1 MSGQSKIK
9 PLSFVVKPRRII
21 NPSRIGNFKP
31 PIGAIIIALLVLTG
45 LLSLAPMA
53 LARAPVNPLTLSWIA
68 PVEHSQ
74 PAIARAQPEPSIAQ
88 FRSEWLNQEL
98 KQAQAAVSLDGRR
111 LFFVTRAGEYPA
123 DVRANVIETQLQ
135 SVADSA
141 MPFELEVRQT
151 NQLPAI
157 YLNNRLLVTVTT
169 RDTEDNFT
177 PQAQAEVWMR
187 DIQEALEQARKER
200 EGRFIQRSLIH
211 AIAILIAILVLNR
224 GLTQMWRR
232 YRQPLRDRLRGT
244 TAEGETD
251 NSISAI
257 DLLFT
262 LLGTLFRIILAGGTI
277 LYIANLF
284 PFTRQWSYRIT
295 SVLVTSFTTPIITL
309 TERSYSVIDLLII
322 TAMLIAVVAVS
333 GMATNALRS
342 RVLRLAG
349 LNRGAEEAISIVTKY
364 SLIIIGSVVLLQLWG
379 LDITSL
385 TIVASALGVGIG
397 FGFQDIA
404 KNFGSGIVLVFER
417 RIQIGDFVEVGQY
430 VGTIERIGGRSTT
443 IQTLDRTFIIV
454 PNSRFLETE
463 VINWSHRN
471 PVSRLHLPVG
481 VAYTSDVRQV
491 ENALL
496 DAAKGHPDVLLVPP
510 PRVFFKGFGSSSL
523 DFELL
528 IWISEPSQQFG
539 IKSDLYFRIFSL
551 LHHIGVEIPFAQR
564 DLHVR
569 SGTLPVQL
577 SPELEQALLKWLDRN
592 GHRKDGEML

>member
-1 MSGQSKIK
+1 MKPRKTVNPSQLWKIK
-9 PLSFVVKPRRII
+9 PFGGL
-21 NPSRIGNFKP
+21 
-31 PIGAIIIALLVLTG
+31 AIAIALTG
-45 LLSLAPMA
+45 LLSLAGIHSAGATLNPST
-53 LARAPVNPLTLSWIA
+53 VNRFTPKPPLT
-68 PVEHSQ
+68 E
-74 PAIARAQPEPSIAQ
+74 AIAAAQPEHYIAQ
-88 FRSEWLNQEL
+88 FRSEWINREL
-98 KQAQAAVSLDGRR
+98 QQAQAGVSLDGRR
-111 LFFVTRAGEYPA
+111 LFSVSRAGEYPA
-123 DVRANVIETQLQ
+123 DVRASVIQNQLQ

-141 MPFELEVRQT
+141 MPFELEVRET

-157 YLNNRLLVTVTT
+157 YLNNRLLLTVTAG
-169 RDTEDNFT
+169 DTEDNFT

-187 DIQEALEQARKER
+187 EIQQALEQSTRER
-200 EGRFIQRSLIH
+200 QGQFIQRSLIH
-211 AIAILIAILVLNR
+211 SIIILLAA
-224 GLTQMWRR
+224 LTFNYLLTRTWRR
-232 YRQPLRDRLRGT
+232 YRQPLRALFKSTNG
-244 TAEGETD
+244 EGEAD
-251 NSISAI
+251 DSNSAL

-262 LLGTLFRIILAGGTI
+262 LLGTLFRIALGLGTT
-277 LYIANLF
+277 LYVANLF

-295 SVLVTSFTTPIITL
+295 DVLITSFTSPIITL
-309 TERSYSVIDLLII
+309 TERSYSVIDLLLV
-322 TAMLIAVVAVS
+322 TAMLIALVAIS
-333 GMATNALRS
+333 GIATNALRS

-349 LNRGAEEAISIVTKY
+349 LNRGAEEAISVVTKY
-364 SLIIIGSVVLLQLWG
+364 SLIIIGTVVLLQLWG
-379 LDITSL
+379 LDISSL

-417 RIQIGDFVEVGQY
+417 RIQVGDFVEVGEY
-430 VGTIERIGGRSTT
+430 VGIIERIGGRSTT
-443 IQTLDRTFIIV
+443 IQTLDRIFIIV

-481 VAYTSDVRQV
+481 VSYTSDVRQV

-569 SGTLPVQL
+569 SGTLPLQL
-577 SPELEQALLKWLDRN
+577 SPELEQALLQWLDLNR
-592 GHRKDGEML
+592 RTDKGETL

>member
-1 MSGQSKIK
+1 M
-9 PLSFVVKPRRII
+9 KPRRTA

-31 PIGAIIIALLVLTG
+31 QIGATLITLLALIG
-45 LLSLAPMA
+45 LLSLTPMPRA
-53 LARAPVNPLTLSWIA
+53 GATVNPSHLKWVAPVGQ
-68 PVEHSQ
+68 SQ
-74 PAIARAQPEPSIAQ
+74 EAIARAQPEPYIAQ

-98 KQAQAAVSLDGRR
+98 QQAQAAVSLDGRR

-123 DVRANVIETQLQ
+123 DVRANVIENQLQ

-141 MPFELEVRQT
+141 MPFELEVRET

-157 YLNNRLLVTVTT
+157 YLNDRLLVTVTAG
-169 RDTEDNFT
+169 DTEDNFT

-187 DIQEALEQARKER
+187 DIQEALEQARRER
-200 EGRFIQRSLIH
+200 QGRFIQRSLIH
-211 AIAILIAILVLNR
+211 AIAIIIAILVLNR

-232 YRQPLRDRLRGT
+232 YRQPLRDRFRGT
-244 TAEGETD
+244 NSEGETD
-251 NSISAI
+251 NSIGAM

-262 LLGTLFRIILAGGTI
+262 LLGTLFRIVLAVGTL

-284 PFTRQWSYRIT
+284 PLTRQWSYQIT
-295 SVLVTSFTTPIITL
+295 TVLVTSFTTPIITL

-322 TAMLIAVVAVS
+322 TGMLIGVVAIS

-443 IQTLDRTFIIV
+443 IQTLDRIFIIV
-454 PNSRFLETE
+454 PNSKFLETE

-510 PRVFFKGFGSSSL
+510 PRVLFKGFGSSSL

-592 GHRKDGEML
+592 GHGNPGERL

>member
-1 MSGQSKIK
+1 M
-9 PLSFVVKPRRII
+9 KPRRTV

-31 PIGAIIIALLVLTG
+31 LVGATIITLLVLIG
-45 LLSLAPMA
+45 LLSLTPMPSA
-53 LARAPVNPLTLSWIA
+53 GATVNPSNWNWVA
-68 PVEHSQ
+68 SGEESPE
-74 PAIARAQPEPSIAQ
+74 AIASVPPEPYIAQ

-98 KQAQAAVSLDGRR
+98 QQAQSAVTLDGRR

-157 YLNNRLLVTVTT
+157 YLNDRLLVTVTAG
-169 RDTEDNFT
+169 DTVDNFT

-187 DIQEALEQARKER
+187 DLQEALEQAKRER

-211 AIAILIAILVLNR
+211 AIGIIIAVLVLNR
-224 GLTQMWRR
+224 GCRQMWRR
-232 YRQPLRDRLRGT
+232 YRQPLQNLFRGT
-244 TAEGETD
+244 TPEGEPSD
-251 NSISAI
+251 SIGAM

-262 LLGTLFRIILAGGTI
+262 LLGTLFRIVLAGGTI

-284 PFTRQWSYRIT
+284 PFTRQWSYRLT
-295 SVLVTSFTTPIITL
+295 DVLITSFTTPIITL
-309 TERSYSVIDLLII
+309 TERAYSIIDLAII
-322 TAMLIAVVAVS
+322 TGMLIGVVAIS
-333 GMATNALRS
+333 GMATNTLRS

-364 SLIIIGSVVLLQLWG
+364 SLIIIGSIVLLQLWG

-417 RIQIGDFVEVGQY
+417 RIQVGDFVEVGQY
-430 VGTIERIGGRSTT
+430 VGTVERIGGRSTT
-443 IQTLDRTFIIV
+443 IQTLDRIFIIV

-551 LHHIGVEIPFAQR
+551 LHHVGVEIPFAQR
-564 DLHVR
+564 DLHLR
-569 SGTLPVQL
+569 SGSLPVQL

-592 GHRKDGEML
+592 KPGKPEEML

>member
-1 MSGQSKIK
+1 MSGESKIK
-9 PLSFVVKPRRII
+9 PLSFVVKPSRTV
-21 NPSRIGNFKP
+21 NPSRIGQFKP
-31 PIGAIIIALLVLTG
+31 LIGATIITLLALIG
-45 LLSLAPMA
+45 LLSLTPMPSA
-53 LARAPVNPLTLSWIA
+53 GATINPSNLEWVAPVGQ
-68 PVEHSQ
+68 SQ
-74 PAIARAQPEPSIAQ
+74 EAIARAQPELYIAQ

-98 KQAQAAVSLDGRR
+98 QQAQAAVSLDGRR

-123 DVRANVIETQLQ
+123 DVRAEVIESQLQ

-157 YLNNRLLVTVTT
+157 YLNDRLLVTVTAG
-169 RDTEDNFT
+169 DTEDNFT

-187 DIQEALEQARKER
+187 DIQEALEQARRER
-200 EGRFIQRSLIH
+200 EGRFIQRSVIE
-211 AIAILIAILVLNR
+211 AIAVIIAVLVLNL
-224 GLTQMWRR
+224 GLTQLWRR
-232 YRQPLRDRLRGT
+232 YRQPLRDRFRGT
-244 TAEGETD
+244 NSEGEPD
-251 NSISAI
+251 NSIGAI

-262 LLGTLFRIILAGGTI
+262 LLGTLFRIVLAVGTI

-284 PFTRQWSYRIT
+284 PLSRQWSYQIT
-295 SVLVTSFTTPIITL
+295 TILITSFTTPIITL

-322 TAMLIAVVAVS
+322 SGMLITVVAIS

-364 SLIIIGSVVLLQLWG
+364 SLIIVGTVVLLQLWG

-443 IQTLDRTFIIV
+443 IQTLDRIFIIV

-551 LHHIGVEIPFAQR
+551 LHHIGVEIPFSQR

-592 GHRKDGEML
+592 GHGNPR

>member
-1 MSGQSKIK
+1 MSSAGATGNPSNLNWVAPVGQS
-9 PLSFVVKPRRII
+9 PE
-21 NPSRIGNFKP
+21 
-31 PIGAIIIALLVLTG
+31 
-45 LLSLAPMA
+45 A
-53 LARAPVNPLTLSWIA
+53 LATV
-68 PVEHSQ
+68 
-74 PAIARAQPEPSIAQ
+74 QPEPYIAQ

-98 KQAQAAVSLDGRR
+98 QQAQAAVTLDGRR

-123 DVRANVIETQLQ
+123 DVRANVIEAQLQ

-157 YLNNRLLVTVTT
+157 YLNNRLLVTVTAG
-169 RDTEDNFT
+169 DTEDNFT
-177 PQAQAEVWMR
+177 PQAQAEIWMR
-187 DIQEALEQARKER
+187 DIQQGLERAKRER
-200 EGRFIQRSLIH
+200 QGQFIQRSLIH
-211 AIAILIAILVLNR
+211 AIAIIIAILVLNR
-224 GLTQMWRR
+224 GLTRMWRR
-232 YRQPLRDRLRGT
+232 YRQPLQNLFRGPT
-244 TAEGETD
+244 PEVEPQG
-251 NSISAI
+251 SISAM

-262 LLGTLFRIILAGGTI
+262 LLGTLFRTVLVLGTI

-295 SVLVTSFTTPIITL
+295 EVLITSFTTPIITL
-309 TERSYSVIDLLII
+309 TERSYSIIDLTII
-322 TAMLIAVVAVS
+322 TGMLIGVVAIS

-379 LDITSL
+379 FDITSL

-417 RIQIGDFVEVGQY
+417 RIQVGDFVEVGEY
-430 VGTIERIGGRSTT
+430 VGTVERIGGRSTT
-443 IQTLDRTFIIV
+443 IQTLDRIFIIV

-510 PRVFFKGFGSSSL
+510 PRVLFKGFGSNSL

-528 IWISEPSQQFG
+528 IWISEPTQQFV

-551 LHHIGVEIPFAQR
+551 LHHIGVEIPYAQR

-592 GHRKDGEML
+592 GHGNPGEMS